1 VERERSVRACGV
13 GRRATGGRCIG
24 AAAAHIRVSLVSAQV
39 GRVISAPVSRRVV
52 KGAARLIG
60 GDWAGRA
67 NHREYIGSGRSW
79 ARVGAPQRA

>member
-1 VERERSVRACGV
+1 MERERSVRACGV
-13 GRRATGGRCIG
+13 GRRATGGRCVG
-24 AAAAHIRVSLVSAQV
+24 AHIRVSLVSAQV
-39 GRVISAPVSRRVV
+39 GRVIGAPVSRRVV